1 MKLFLTFI
9 AVSCLNAAFL
19 YPLFI
24 GGLGRPVSWLLVT
37 GLSGVGIGAI
47 CLLVRFRKHL

>member
-1 MKLFLTFI
+1 MKILLSFI

-24 GGLGRPVSWLLVT
+24 GGLGRPVSWLLVACLT
-37 GLSGVGIGAI
+37 AVGAGSIY
-47 CLLVRFRKHL
+47 LLVRFRKHL